1 MKPVASLLS
10 PSQIHVTLYVRVWIE
25 TSDIQ
30 HNQKYGQVTLYV
42 RVWIETGR
50 SPVRLAE
57 IGVTLYVRVW
67 IETCRNNNR
76 GQENES
82 PST

>member
-1 MKPVASLLS
+1 M
-10 PSQIHVTLYVRVWIE
+10 RVWIE

-42 RVWIETGR
+42 RVWIETSLGDYLGL
-50 SPVRLAE
+50 PPY
-57 IGVTLYVRVW
+57 VTLYVRVW
-67 IETCRNNNR
+67 IETFKDWPSVILF
-76 GQENES
+76 ES

>member
-1 MKPVASLLS
+1 MASLLS

-67 IETCRNNNR
+67 IETIACLYCASISM
-76 GQENES
+76 S